1 MQHLENPH
9 MEESKETVNKMCN
22 SQEDIQ
28 KLI

>member
-9 MEESKETVNKMCN
+9 MEESKETVNKMYN

-28 KLI
+28 KLT